1 MRVMYEHRSQPLLPP
16 RRFLRRL
23 GAHGAAALALIAVS
37 LVVGTWGYH
46 ELGDQAWLDAF
57 LNAAMLLGGMGQVG
71 NVTTTSGRVFAAF
84 FALYAGLL
92 LIAVT
97 TIMLA
102 PVLHRILHRIH
113 VEEAEVEESPEG

>member
-1 MRVMYEHRSQPLLPP
+1 MMYEHRRQPLLPP

-23 GAHGAAALALIAVS
+23 GAHGAAGLALIALS
-37 LVVGTWGYH
+37 LAVGTWGYH
-46 ELGDQAWLDAF
+46 VLGQQAWLDAF

-71 NVTTTSGRVFAAF
+71 SVTTTGGRVFAAF

-97 TIMLA
+97 TLMLA
-102 PVLHRILHRIH
+102 PVLHRILHRMH
-113 VEEAEVEESPEG
+113 LEEADVEESPEG

>member
-1 MRVMYEHRSQPLLPP
+1 MYEHRSRPLLSW

-23 GAHGAAALALIAVS
+23 GAHVAAALVLIAVS
-37 LVVGTWGYH
+37 LAVGTWGYH
-46 ELGDQAWLDAF
+46 VLGEESWLDAF
-57 LNAAMLLGGMGQVG
+57 VNAAMLLGGMGQVG
-71 NVTTTSGRVFAAF
+71 TVTTTGGRVFAAF

-102 PVLHRILHRIH
+102 PVLHRILHRVH
-113 VEEAEVEESPEG
+113 LEEAEVEESPEG

>member
-1 MRVMYEHRSQPLLPP
+1 LRVMYEHRSQPLLSP
-16 RRFLRRL
+16 RHFLRRL
-23 GAHGAAALALIAVS
+23 GAHGAAALSLIAVS
-37 LVVGTWGYH
+37 LAAGTWGYH
-46 ELGDQAWLDAF
+46 ELGDQPWLDAF

-71 NVTTTSGRVFAAF
+71 NVTSTSGRVFAAF

-113 VEEAEVEESPEG
+113 VEEADVEESPEG

>member
-1 MRVMYEHRSQPLLPP
+1 MMFEHRTHRLLSW

-23 GAHGAAALALIAVS
+23 GAHFAAAMALIAVS
-37 LVVGTWGYH
+37 LLVGTWGYH
-46 ELGDQAWLDAF
+46 ALGNQGWLDAF
-57 LNAAMLLGGMGQVG
+57 LNASMLLGGMGQVG
-71 NVTTTSGRVFAAF
+71 NVTSTSGRIFASF

-97 TIMLA
+97 TIMIA

-113 VEEAEVEESPEG
+113 LEDAEVEESPEG

>member
-1 MRVMYEHRSQPLLPP
+1 VMYEHRSQPLLPP
-16 RRFLRRL
+16 RHFLRRL
-23 GAHGAAALALIAVS
+23 GVHGAAALALIAFS
-37 LVVGTWGYH
+37 LAVGTWGYH
-46 ELGDQAWLDAF
+46 ALGKQAWLDAF

-71 NVTTTSGRVFAAF
+71 NVTTTGGRVFAAF

-113 VEEAEVEESPEG
+113 MEEAEVEESPEG

>member
-1 MRVMYEHRSQPLLPP
+1 MYENRKQPLLPW
-16 RRFLRRL
+16 RRFWRRI
-23 GAHGAAALALIAVS
+23 GAHGAAALGLILLS
-37 LVVGTWGYH
+37 LVVGTVGYH
-46 ELGDQAWLDAF
+46 LIGKQDWLDAV

-71 NVTTTSGRVFAAF
+71 NVTTDGGKIFAAI

-92 LIAVT
+92 LIAVM

-113 VEEAEVEESPEG
+113 LEESDVEESSEG